1 MSYKELLEIL
11 KKNSIRIIRSTAI
24 AVLAAFVILYFV
36 FPVSYRANVTVLPP
50 ESKTNM
56 GGLGSLLG
64 TQDFSSLLTGT
75 FSNATSQLYIEILKS
90 RSAAEY
96 VVQKHN
102 LVEYYNVD
110 TKLEAVKELQD
121 ALYIELSK
129 EGIITLNVETKTSA
143 LPLIFGDI
151 DSTKKLSAALANSYI
166 EALDMINRDKLA
178 SKARQAREYIEVQL
192 TNTKTQLDSVE
203 KRLMLFQ
210 TSNKAISLP
219 EQVNAAI
226 EAAANLKSEIV
237 KTEIELGMMRSNLRE
252 DNKTL
257 IALQSKLEELRAQY
271 NKLELGSQDYLVAF
285 KEVPEL
291 GMELASLLRE
301 VKIQNEVYLMLQQQY
316 YKEKIQENRDIP
328 TVEVLDE
335 AIPPLKASGPRVVFI
350 SLLIGIGIFMLVSF
364 LSVLRERKITPG
376 NK

>member
-1 MSYKELLEIL
+1 
-11 KKNSIRIIRSTAI
+11 
-24 AVLAAFVILYFV
+24 YFV

-203 KRLMLFQ
+203 MRLMLFQ
-210 TSNKAISLP
+210 TSNEAISLP

-237 KTEIELGMMRSNLRE
+237 ITEIELEMMRSNLRE